1 MTKRDLESIRVD
13 FPLLSSP
20 QGKRLIYLDSAC
32 MSLRPQQVIHA
43 IGHYYTDLSAC
54 AGRSNHRLARQVTEA
69 VEKARRQ
76 IATFIKAKEPE
87 EIVFTRNTSEGIN
100 LVAASLGFKAGEV
113 VVTSDKEHNSNL
125 VPWLKLQQEVGIEH
139 VVVPSK
145 EDNTFDMEAF
155 ERVLESK
162 PVKLVSMVY
171 TSNLDGV
178 TFPMEAIITKAH
190 RTGALVLIDGA
201 QYVPHQ
207 QIDVKR
213 LEVDFLAFSGH
224 KMCGPSG
231 MGVLYGKR
239 KLLEQLDGFLVGGD
253 TVEYTTYTNYALLP
267 IPEKF
272 EAGLQDYAGI
282 IGLGEAAA
290 YVAGVGFEKIQAH
303 TLELNKIMT
312 EGLLQLD
319 RVMILG
325 PQEPEARGGIVS
337 FAMEGVDPHQISLLL
352 DESYGILV
360 RSGQHCVHSW
370 FNDKGM
376 RGSVRASTYFY
387 NTQEEAHRLVEA
399 MTQIVA
405 IV

>member
-1 MTKRDLESIRVD
+1 MIFRYFHR
-13 FPLLSSP
+13 PR
-20 QGKRLIYLDSAC
+20 GKRLIYLDSAC

-155 ERVLESK
+155 ERVLDAK

-178 TFPMEAIITKAH
+178 TFPMEMIIAKAH
-190 RTGALVLIDGA
+190 RAGALMMIDGA

-213 LEVDFLAFSGH
+213 LEVDFWLFRGIKCVALREWACFMVSESCWNSWMDFWWGVTRLNTPLIRT
-224 KMCGPSG
+224 MPSCRF
-231 MGVLYGKR
+231 R
-239 KLLEQLDGFLVGGD
+239 KNLKPGCRIM
-253 TVEYTTYTNYALLP
+253 P
-267 IPEKF
+267 
-272 EAGLQDYAGI
+272 GI

-370 FNDKGM
+370 FKDKGM

-399 MTQIVA
+399 MAQIVA